1 MRCRIIGLTSAVI
14 LLALVLGLPAGAQ
27 ANPCAANP
35 CAAKAANP
43 CAANPCAAKAVNPCN
58 PCAGAAM
65 VAAPKA
71 KAVTMLAQVVRVEQ
85 GQNLLVIQH
94 AGQTYNLSVDRRTLF
109 TQGTQRRSFGDLRP
123 EGGDRVTVSFLDYG
137 KQKKARYVYIAKA
150 GAGMAANPCAANPC
164 AAKPV
169 NPCAPKAENPCA
181 PKAANPCAANPC
193 AAKNPCA
200 ANPCAPKR

>member
-1 MRCRIIGLTSAVI
+1 MRCRSIGLICGVV
-14 LLALVLGLPAGAQ
+14 LLAVLLGFPSPAG

-43 CAANPCAAKAVNPCN
+43 CAPTAVNPCAPKAANPCAA
-58 PCAGAAM
+58 GA
-65 VAAPKA
+65 VAAGSKA
-71 KAVTMLAQVVRVEQ
+71 KAVTMLGEVVRVEQ
-85 GQNLLVIQH
+85 GQNRLTIQH
-94 AGQTYNLSVDRRTLF
+94 EGQTVGLDVDRKTSF
-109 TQGTQRRSFGDLRP
+109 TRGTQKRSFGDLKP
-123 EGGDRVTVSFLDYG
+123 GDRVTVSFLDYG
-137 KQKKARYVYIAKA
+137 KQKKARYVYIAQA

-169 NPCAPKAENPCA
+169 NPCA

-200 ANPCAPKR
+200 ANPCAPKK

>member
-1 MRCRIIGLTSAVI
+1 MRCRSIGLICGVV
-14 LLALVLGLPAGAQ
+14 LLAVLLGLPSAAGA
-27 ANPCAANP
+27 AYHISNPCATNP

-43 CAANPCAAKAVNPCN
+43 CAPKAANPCAAKPANPCN

-65 VAAPKA
+65 AAGPKA
-71 KAVTMLAQVVRVEQ
+71 KAVTMRAQVVRVEQ
-85 GQNLLVIQH
+85 GENRLTIQH
-94 AGQTYNLSVDRRTLF
+94 EGQTVGLDVDRKTSF
-109 TQGTQRRSFGDLRP
+109 TRGTQKRSFGDLKP
-123 EGGDRVTVSFLDYG
+123 GDRVTVSFLDYG
-137 KQKKARYVYIAKA
+137 KQKKARYVYIAQA

-169 NPCAPKAENPCA
+169 NPCA

-200 ANPCAPKR
+200 ANPCAPKK